1 MLYIPIW
8 FYSNRTGWLLI
19 DRLQGSSKFR
29 SGDSKKEV
37 QSCSIQIYLH
47 LNCIYYH
54 TSLHSNLVLFK
65 YGRSKKEFYNSYTFT
80 FQSGSIQIKRVFL
93 TSAISIPFTFQSGS
107 IQMYFHLPCM
117 YSHTAL
123 HSNLVLFKLS
133 FALSF
138 FTSLKIFF
146 QTWFYKNLPW
156 LFLFVISKPFTFQS
170 GSIQMLAFSHSSTM
184 YPTFTF
190 QSGSIQI
197 IHIDIFI
204 LGKRYF
210 TYKSGNNQILRI
222 SIFKYK
228 FNLLYIPIWFYS
240 NEFHSMQS

>member
-1 MLYIPIW
+1 M
-8 FYSNRTGWLLI
+8 TT
-19 DRLQGSSKFR
+19 LQVSFTFQ
-29 SGDSKKEV
+29 SG
-37 QSCSIQIYLH
+37 SIQMYFH
-47 LNCIYYH
+47 LPCMYSH
-54 TSLHSNLVLFK
+54 TALHSNLVLFK

-133 FALSF
+133 FALSALA
-138 FTSLKIFF
+138 SLILYIPI
-146 QTWFYKNLPW
+146 WFYSNIPAVLLIVRVKL
-156 LFLFVISKPFTFQS
+156 FTFQS

-190 QSGSIQI
+190 QSGSIQM
-197 IHIDIFI
+197 H
-204 LGKRYF
+204 LCKE
-210 TYKSGNNQILRI
+210 K
-222 SIFKYK
+222 
-228 FNLLYIPIWFYS
+228 NLTEFLYIPIWFYS
-240 NEFHSMQS
+240 NI